1 MLEIKDISQC
11 YGPHWVLK
19 EINFTFEEGR
29 IYGIIGPNGAGKS
42 TLLRVLTAMEKP
54 RAGEIWWEK
63 KLLTQPIPEIT
74 CMWQKPYL
82 FQTTVKENLLYGLKI
97 RKWPQREQNER
108 LEYLLDKFRLREY
121 KHKYTEALS
130 GGEGARVA
138 LARAIAPRPRL
149 LVLDEPAANLDPGH
163 TGLLENILKEICR
176 AEGMAAIVVTHDM
189 FQAKRLADIT
199 LFLSEGRLIEAGTT
213 DLLFTQPQSEKT
225 RKFISGEI

>member
-1 MLEIKDISQC
+1 MLELKNVSQC
-11 YGPHWVLK
+11 YGQRWVLK
-19 EINFTFEEGR
+19 EINFTFSEGR

-54 RAGEIWWEK
+54 REGEIRWENK
-63 KLLTQPIPEIT
+63 PLTQPIPEIT

-97 RKWPQREQNER
+97 RNWSRSAQQER
-108 LEYLLDKFRLREY
+108 LEYLLDKFRLREF
-121 KHKYTEALS
+121 KNKYADALS

-163 TGLLENILKEICR
+163 TGLLETVLKEICQ

-199 LFLSEGRLIEAGTT
+199 LFMSEGRLIETGATH
-213 DLLFTQPQSEKT
+213 LLFKEPQSEKT
-225 RKFISGEI
+225 RKFIAGEI